1 VSNTEGAPHRTSEAV
16 LDAGLSRPGI
26 AARGIGVLSMLVR
39 LVVVVAL
46 AAILFFTV
54 AQVFDRHFIKSGAI
68 AFDQYAR
75 LGLVWLTF
83 FGLAIG
89 FRERANIRIDLLD
102 HLLSLRARHIKG
114 LVLDLVVLAVAILMI
129 VVGWRLLQV
138 GAFQMLMDTPFT
150 YEVMYGAL
158 LLALMILCVF
168 LVMRM
173 VDGVTGG
180 RFQLDA
186 EASDDDHP

>member
-1 VSNTEGAPHRTSEAV
+1 MSNSEDAPHRAGGAI
-16 LDAGLSRPGI
+16 LDTGLSRPGI
-26 AARGIGVLSMLVR
+26 AARGVGLLSMLVR
-39 LVVVVAL
+39 VVVVVSLVAV
-46 AAILFFTV
+46 LFFTV
-54 AQVFDRHFIKSGAI
+54 AQVFDRHFFKSGAI

-102 HLLSLRARHIKG
+102 HVLTKRVRHIKG
-114 LVLDLVVLAVAILMI
+114 LVLDLVVLAVSILMI

-158 LLALMILCVF
+158 LAALAVLCVF
-168 LVMRM
+168 LVFRL
-173 VDGVTGG
+173 VDGITGG
-180 RFQLDA
+180 RFHLDT
-186 EASDDDHP
+186 EAPDDDRP